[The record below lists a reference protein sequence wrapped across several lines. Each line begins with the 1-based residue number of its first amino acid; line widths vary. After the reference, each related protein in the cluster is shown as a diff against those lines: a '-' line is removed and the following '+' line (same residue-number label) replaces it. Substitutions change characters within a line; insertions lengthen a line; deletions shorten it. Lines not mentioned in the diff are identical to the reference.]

1 MNQKTKGVICIIC
14 SAFCFSMMNVFVRLS
29 GDIPSIEKSFFRNL
43 VAALFALIILLKDHE
58 SFHWNPG
65 NFKYL
70 LLRSVTGTIGILGNF
85 YAVDHLVMADATMLN
100 KMSPFF
106 GVIFSALFLKEK
118 CKPAQGLA
126 VFFAFIGSLFIVKP
140 TFSNTDLFASLVGFA
155 GGVAAGAAYTAVRYL
170 GLRGEPGPRIV
181 FFFSAF
187 SCLAVVPYLIVDF
200 HPLSVNQLLMLLMAG
215 LCAAGGQFSITA
227 AYRYAPAREISIYD
241 YSQILF
247 GAITGYLIFNQIPDG
262 YSVIGYVIILG
273 MALMMFLY
281 NNRQHH
287 RELEAQAAEAQKE
300 A

>member
-43 VAALFALIILLKDHE
+43 VAAAFALIILLKNQE
-58 SFHWNPG
+58 SFRWKPG
-65 NFKYL
+65 NFKFL

-85 YAVDHLVMADATMLN
+85 YAVDHLVMADATMLS

-118 CKPAQGLA
+118 CKPAQGFA
-126 VFFAFIGSLFIVKP
+126 VFFAFVGSLFIVKP
-140 TFSNTDLFASLVGFA
+140 TFSNTDLFASLIGFI
-155 GGVAAGAAYTAVRYL
+155 GGMAAGAAYTTVRHL

-181 FFFSAF
+181 FFFSVF
-187 SCLAVVPYLIVDF
+187 SCVSVVPYLIFDY
-200 HPLSVNQLLMLLMAG
+200 HPLSTSQLLMLLMAG

-247 GAITGYLIFNQIPDG
+247 GAVTGYLIFNQIPDG
-262 YSVIGYVIILG
+262 YSIIGYIIILS
-273 MALMMFLY
+273 MALLMFIY
-281 NNRQHH
+281 NNRQHQK
-287 RELEAQAAEAQKE
+287 ELAEQAAQEQA
-300 A
+300 

>member
-43 VAALFALIILLKDHE
+43 VAALFALIILVKNNE

-140 TFSNTDLFASLVGFA
+140 TFSNTDLFASLIGFA
-155 GGVAAGAAYTAVRYL
+155 GGVAAGAAYTTVRYL

-187 SCLAVVPYLIVDF
+187 SCLSVVPYLIVDY
-200 HPLSVNQLLMLLMAG
+200 HPLSVTQLLLLLMAG

-247 GAITGYLIFNQIPDG
+247 GAVTGYLIFNQIPDG
-262 YSVIGYVIILG
+262 YSIIGYIIILG

-281 NNRQHH
+281 NNRQH
-287 RELEAQAAEAQKE
+287 RLELEAQNAEKE

>member
-43 VAALFALIILLKDHE
+43 VAAIFALIILMKNHE
-58 SFHWNPG
+58 SFRWKPG
-65 NFKYL
+65 NLKYL

-118 CKPAQGLA
+118 CKPVQGFA

-140 TFSNTDLFASLVGFA
+140 TFSNVDLLASLVGFA
-155 GGVAAGAAYTAVRYL
+155 GGVAAGAAYTTVRYL

-187 SCLAVVPYLIVDF
+187 SCLAVVPFIVVDF
-200 HPLSVNQLLMLLMAG
+200 HPLTTTQLLLLLMAG

-262 YSVIGYVIILG
+262 YSIIGYVIILG

-281 NNRQHH
+281 NNRQH
-287 RELEAQAAEAQKE
+287 RKEQEQQAA
-300 A
+300 

>member
-1 MNQKTKGVICIIC
+1 MNQKTKGVICILC

-43 VAALFALIILLKDHE
+43 VAAVFALAVLLKNRE
-58 SFHWNPG
+58 SFRWKPG

-118 CKPAQGLA
+118 CKPLQGFA

-140 TFSNTDLFASLVGFA
+140 TFSNVDLFSSLMGFI
-155 GGVAAGAAYTAVRYL
+155 GGVAAGAAYTTVRYL
-170 GLRGEPGPRIV
+170 GLRGEVGSRIV

-187 SCLAVVPYLIVDF
+187 SCLAVLPYLLVSY
-200 HPLSVNQLLMLLMAG
+200 HPLSLSQFLTLMMAG

-247 GAITGYLIFNQIPDG
+247 GALTGYLIFHQIPDS
-262 YSVIGYVIILG
+262 YSIIGYLIIFI
-273 MALMMFLY
+273 MALTMFLY
-281 NNRQHH
+281 NNRQTAH
-287 RELEAQAAEAQKE
+287 LEQ
-300 A
+300 

>member
-43 VAALFALIILLKDHE
+43 VAAIFALIILMKTNE
-58 SFHWNPG
+58 SFRWKPG

-118 CKPAQGLA
+118 CKPVQGFA

-140 TFSNTDLFASLVGFA
+140 TFSNVDLLASLVGFA
-155 GGVAAGAAYTAVRYL
+155 GGVAAGAAYTTVRYL

-187 SCLAVVPYLIVDF
+187 SCLAVVPFIVVDF
-200 HPLSVNQLLMLLMAG
+200 HPLTTTQLLLLLMAG

-247 GAITGYLIFNQIPDG
+247 GAVTGYLIFNQIPDG
-262 YSVIGYVIILG
+262 YSIIGYVIILG

-281 NNRQHH
+281 NNRQH
-287 RELEAQAAEAQKE
+287 RKAQDEKAA
-300 A
+300 

>member
-43 VAALFALIILLKDHE
+43 VAAIFALIILMKTNK
-58 SFHWNPG
+58 SFRWKPG

-118 CKPAQGLA
+118 CKPVQGFA

-140 TFSNTDLFASLVGFA
+140 TFSNVDLLASLVGFA
-155 GGVAAGAAYTAVRYL
+155 GGVAAGAAYTTVRYL

-187 SCLAVVPYLIVDF
+187 SCLAVVPFIVVDF
-200 HPLSVNQLLMLLMAG
+200 HPLTTTQLLLLLMAG

-247 GAITGYLIFNQIPDG
+247 GAVTGYLIFNQIPDG
-262 YSVIGYVIILG
+262 YSIIGYVIILG

-281 NNRQHH
+281 NNRQH
-287 RELEAQAAEAQKE
+287 RKAQDEKAA
-300 A
+300 

>member
-43 VAALFALIILLKDHE
+43 VAAIFALIILMKNHE
-58 SFHWNPG
+58 SFRWKPG
-65 NFKYL
+65 NLKYL

-118 CKPAQGLA
+118 CKPVQGFA

-140 TFSNTDLFASLVGFA
+140 TFSNVDLLASLVGFA
-155 GGVAAGAAYTAVRYL
+155 GGVAAGAAYTTVRYL

-187 SCLAVVPYLIVDF
+187 SCLAVVPFIVADF
-200 HPLSVNQLLMLLMAG
+200 HPLTTTQLLLLLMAG

-262 YSVIGYVIILG
+262 YSIIGYVIILG

-281 NNRQHH
+281 NNRQH
-287 RELEAQAAEAQKE
+287 RKEQEEKAA
-300 A
+300 